1 MEAWNKTG
9 FSVCGID
16 QQVRGLRRSLSALT
30 APGMHQLWLLRPAL
44 VPLMCAGCLHGG
56 QPAHSLLQGLGFSEG
71 VRGLR
76 CFVLDFDDY
85 IDDAVQF
92 RR

>member
-1 MEAWNKTG
+1 MLLQLAW
-9 FSVCGID
+9 V
-16 QQVRGLRRSLSALT
+16 LLS
-30 APGMHQLWLLRPAL
+30 
-44 VPLMCAGCLHGG
+44 CAGCLLGG
-56 QPAHSLLQGLGFSEG
+56 QHAHSLLQGLGFSEG